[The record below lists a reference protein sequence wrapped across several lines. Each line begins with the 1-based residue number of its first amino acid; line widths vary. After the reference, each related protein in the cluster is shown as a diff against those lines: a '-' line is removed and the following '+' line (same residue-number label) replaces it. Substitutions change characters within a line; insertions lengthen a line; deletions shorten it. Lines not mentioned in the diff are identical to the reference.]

1 MEIPALTAPQ
11 RDFRN
16 RYGDAIAD
24 IVEMHSAQ
32 RERRAELPASQDIKA
47 TLQAIIA
54 DPAPASLQR
63 IDSLSRALLADPAWR
78 RLRVQ
83 SLNALTSR
91 QLAEC
96 AKYALDHFQPFSEPI
111 VERAQVTMT
120 LSLLA
125 CARAW
130 HAPRRNNLLRE
141 ALSLVF
147 RVEYVRATAI
157 IKQAHREFRAAT

>member
-1 MEIPALTAPQ
+1 MEIPARATPQ
-11 RDFRN
+11 HDFRK

-24 IVEMHSAQ
+24 IVEMHAPRLEQ
-32 RERRAELPASQDIKA
+32 GAELPSSQDVKA
-47 TLQAIIA
+47 TLQAISA
-54 DPAPASLQR
+54 DPDAASLQR
-63 IDSLSRALLADPAWR
+63 IDPLSRALLADPAWR
-78 RLRVQ
+78 RLRIQ
-83 SLNALTSR
+83 SLHLLTR
-91 QLAEC
+91 LQLAEC
-96 AKYALDHFQPFSEPI
+96 AKYALDHFQPFDEPI

-125 CARAW
+125 CASAW

-157 IKQAHREFRAAT
+157 IRKAHREFRAAT